1 MAAKR
6 KWKLDVNALM
16 PIYILAFILIVFA
29 LLTRGKLLA
38 ADNLSNIV
46 NQSIPYF
53 ICGLGMLF
61 VAAIGGPDITCGSLI
76 GLAGALAGMAVTK
89 ISFLLLFPVAILVG
103 LAVGL
108 LNGLIVCKLKV
119 PSFMVTLS
127 MLIALRACVNW
138 LLQTSNIIC
147 TRQMLVFNQSV
158 VKIPF
163 VIALLAVF
171 GYIFRFTPF
180 GTYLRAIGENE
191 QAFTYTGISLHKIK
205 IAAYMISGM
214 MAGIAGIFVMVRN
227 GGSSNTMGSSM
238 EMKVMLCLFLASIP
252 VQGGSGT
259 RLYKMIVGVLT
270 YFVLD
275 NGLTLMGGSTIVN
288 QLIRGIVLILALT
301 LTRIV
306 SEQKL
311 KRDARLAEE
320 AEEVM
325 V

>member
-1 MAAKR
+1 
-6 KWKLDVNALM
+6 
-16 PIYILAFILIVFA
+16 
-29 LLTRGKLLA
+29 
-38 ADNLSNIV
+38 
-46 NQSIPYF
+46 
-53 ICGLGMLF
+53 
-61 VAAIGGPDITCGSLI
+61 
-76 GLAGALAGMAVTK
+76 
-89 ISFLLLFPVAILVG
+89 
-103 LAVGL
+103 
-108 LNGLIVCKLKV
+108 
-119 PSFMVTLS
+119 
-127 MLIALRACVNW
+127 
-138 LLQTSNIIC
+138 
-147 TRQMLVFNQSV
+147 
-158 VKIPF
+158 
-163 VIALLAVF
+163 
-171 GYIFRFTPF
+171 
-180 GTYLRAIGENE
+180 
-191 QAFTYTGISLHKIK
+191 
-205 IAAYMISGM
+205 MISGM